1 MLKRLLLIHR
11 AALSRKDLAHC
22 LDNLADLDC
31 LVRWDNV
38 PEFWSELESGMEGVA
53 KDDSG
58 WIEHCRQLA
67 DWLDDRPITDDLRDA
82 LNSLGLRWTRQIRVR
97 SERAQWQKRF
107 ETRS

>member
-1 MLKRLLLIHR
+1 
-11 AALSRKDLAHC
+11 
-22 LDNLADLDC
+22 
-31 LVRWDNV
+31 
-38 PEFWSELESGMEGVA
+38 MEGVA

-67 DWLDDRPITDDLRDA
+67 DWLDYRPITDDLRDA